1 MARSGLERRID
12 RELEWGGFEYQYEPV
27 YIPYKLVCRYLADYV
42 LPNGIIIEAKGH
54 FTSADRRKMRAVKE
68 AHPDLEIRMVFGR
81 ASNKLNKTSRT
92 TYAKWCET
100 KGFPWANKSIPDS
113 WHAEPPFK
121 KSIATLAALGVT
133 F

>member
-1 MARSGLERRID
+1 M
-12 RELEWGGFEYQYEPV
+12 EWGGFEFQYEPV
-27 YIPYKLVCRYLADYV
+27 YIPYLLHCRYLADWV

-81 ASNKLNKTSRT
+81 AENKLNKTSRT
-92 TYAKWCET
+92 TYWKWCES
-100 KGFPWANKSIPDS
+100 KGFPWANKSVPKS

-121 KSIATLAALGVT
+121 RSIAALAELGVT